1 MTTHREHFE
10 QLATQSLLLAASA
23 EGEGDNE
30 LYEIHSIESLLFE
43 LTSQATHK
51 KGDDY
56 YKVSYEHY
64 GMSGLTLTVV
74 QKLDS
79 ELLQYF
85 QSEELS
91 GSLTEIEG

>member
-30 LYEIHSIESLLFE
+30 LYEIHSIESVLFE
-43 LTSQATHK
+43 LTSQATHT

-56 YKVSYEHY
+56 YKVNYEPY
-64 GMSGLTLTVV
+64 GMRGLTLTVV
-74 QKLDS
+74 SKLDR

-85 QSEELS
+85 QCDELS
-91 GSLTEIEG
+91 ESLTEIEG